1 MTEGA
6 RFRVGVRWALSLA
19 VLGTVL
25 WWLEPASV
33 ASRLADLSHG
43 WLLGALAVSVV
54 QMALSAWRWRFTA
67 ARLGLSLPYSHAV
80 GDYYLSVFVNHLLP
94 GGVAGDALRAH
105 RHATASRQTGAAWR
119 AVIIERASGQAVV
132 VVGTLAVLVF
142 VPVWTRVLPAPSS
155 LGDELLKPVALG
167 LLLIA
172 GALALTAFRSPGV
185 WKAFGRDVRRAL
197 LARGAWPRQVASS
210 VGIVFSYALV
220 FAMAARAVGA
230 AQDFTFLLA
239 LALPILLAMLIP
251 FSVGGL
257 GFREAAAAWVWL
269 ALGLPPEQGAA
280 AALTYG
286 LLVLIAAAP
295 GAVVLI
301 LRPRR

>member
-6 RFRVGVRWALSLA
+6 RIRVGVRWALSLA

-25 WWLEPASV
+25 WWLDPAAV
-33 ASRLADLSHG
+33 ASRLAELSPR
-43 WLLGALAVSVV
+43 WLLGALGVSVV

-67 ARLGLSLPYSHAV
+67 ARLGLSLPYSRAI

-105 RHATASRQTGAAWR
+105 RHAAASQEAGAAWR

-132 VVGTLAVLVF
+132 VAGTLAVLVF
-142 VPVWTRVLPAPSS
+142 VPAWTRVLPAPSS
-155 LGDELLKPVALG
+155 LGGELLKPVAFG

-172 GALALTAFRSPGV
+172 GVFVFAACRSPGI
-185 WKAFGRDVRRAL
+185 WKALGRDVHRAL
-197 LARGAWPRQVASS
+197 LARGAWPRQFVSS
-210 VGIVFSYALV
+210 VVIVFSYALV

-230 AQDFTFLLA
+230 ALDFGLLLA

-251 FSVGGL
+251 LSVGGL
-257 GFREAAAAWVWL
+257 GFREAAAAWVWV
-269 ALGLPPEQGAA
+269 ALGLPPEQGVA

-286 LLVLIAAAP
+286 LLVLVAAAP
-295 GAVVLI
+295 GALVLI
-301 LRPRR
+301 VRPRR